1 MTCIVGIANGDNVW
15 IGGDRSSSDGNTI
28 LSLSRP
34 KVARCGDY
42 LIGYAGSL
50 GIGQLAQMI
59 ELPPAVKNIEK
70 VLRTT
75 FIKSLKTAIEEFGNA
90 SHLED
95 NSTEF
100 LIGVKGR
107 LFEIS
112 SDDWQVGEYEYSA
125 IGSGNNI
132 ALGSLHTTQ
141 NWKDQERRIKFA
153 LDAAITLSPSC
164 QGPIDIFK
172 I

>member
-1 MTCIVGIANGDNVW
+1 MTCIVGIADGDNVW
-15 IGGDRSSSDGNTI
+15 IGGDRASSDGNTI

-34 KVARCGDY
+34 KVARHGEY

-59 ELPPAVKNIEK
+59 DIPPAVRNIEK

-75 FIKSLKTAIEEFGNA
+75 FVKSLKSAIEEFGNA

-95 NSTEF
+95 NSTDF
-100 LIGVKGR
+100 LVGVKGR

-112 SDDWQVGEYEYSA
+112 SDDWQVGEYAYSA

-141 NWKDQERRIKFA
+141 NWKDNHKRIHVA

-164 QGPIDIFK
+164 QGPIDILK